1 MQRKVGRAIL
11 TFYLPLAV
19 VGLPML
25 FPLYWLLISAL
36 KSPGEDF
43 AIPPTWF
50 PRAPTW
56 QAFQAVFD
64 TRTSAFARALGTS
77 LIVSGGTAVL
87 SVLIALCSGYALARC
102 RFPFKKLGALALLF
116 TQLFPVAAIL
126 IPVYLFWAKMGL
138 HGSYV
143 ALIITYLAQS
153 VPITTWLVKGYV
165 ETIPLEM
172 EQQAWI
178 DGASRFQAIV
188 HVLLPLAGPAVGATA
203 ILAFVGAWNEF
214 IFALA
219 LTGTDPNRKTL
230 PVAMVDFMGQHGVQW
245 DALMAAATVATIPAV
260 VLFFCAQRFFQRG
273 LTAGA
278 VKG

>member
-1 MQRKVGRAIL
+1 MKRKVIRAIL
-11 TFYLPLAV
+11 TFYLPLAI
-19 VGLPML
+19 VGAPML
-25 FPLYWLLISAL
+25 FPLYWLVISAL

-50 PRAPTW
+50 PQKPTLH
-56 QAFQAVFD
+56 AFASIF
-64 TRTSAFARALGTS
+64 TGTNSSFARAVGTS
-77 LIVSGGTAVL
+77 IIVATATATLAVF
-87 SVLIALCSGYALARC
+87 VAVCSGYALARLQF
-102 RFPFKKLGALALLF
+102 RLRQLGGLALLF

-126 IPVYLFWAKMGL
+126 IPLYLFWARIGL

-143 ALIITYLAQS
+143 ALVVTYLAQA
-153 VPITTWLVKGYV
+153 VPITTWLMKGYI
-165 ETIPLEM
+165 ETIPIEM

-178 DGASRFQAIV
+178 DGASRFQTIV
-188 HVLLPLAGPAVGATA
+188 HVLLPLIGPAVGATA

-219 LTGTDPNRKTL
+219 LTGTDPRRKTL

-245 DALMAAATVATIPAV
+245 DSLMAAATVATVPAII
-260 VLFFCAQRFFQRG
+260 LFFCAQRFFQRG